1 MGWQDTG
8 AVHVCIQFLVKVTK
22 LREKI
27 IQNFVTVEL
36 GCATHVTILGNA
48 QVVDQVT
55 GIDLT
60 KPAAER
66 SRFKK
71 RLSALSPLL
80 SSS

>member
-1 MGWQDTG
+1 MQSNTCILLAGWQDTG
-8 AVHVCIQFLVKVTK
+8 AVRVFLQFLVKVEK
-22 LREKI
+22 LREKK

-36 GCATHVTILGNA
+36 GCTKNVTILGDA

-66 SRFKK
+66 SRF
-71 RLSALSPLL
+71 
-80 SSS
+80 

>member
-8 AVHVCIQFLVKVTK
+8 AVHVFLQLLVKVTK
-22 LREKI
+22 LREKK

-36 GCATHVTILGNA
+36 GCATHITILGDA
-48 QVVDQVT
+48 QVVDKVT

-66 SRFKK
+66 SRFLKT
-71 RLSALSPLL
+71 PVCIVTI
-80 SSS
+80 

>member
-1 MGWQDTG
+1 MDVESDTCILLVGWQDTG

-36 GCATHVTILGNA
+36 GCATNITILGDA
-48 QVVDQVT
+48 QVVNQVT

-66 SRFKK
+66 SRF
-71 RLSALSPLL
+71 
-80 SSS
+80 